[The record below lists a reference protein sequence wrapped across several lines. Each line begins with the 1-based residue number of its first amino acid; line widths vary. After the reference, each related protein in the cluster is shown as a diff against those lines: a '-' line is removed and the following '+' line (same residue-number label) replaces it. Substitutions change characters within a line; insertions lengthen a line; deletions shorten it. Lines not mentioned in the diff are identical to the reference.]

1 MFSVVWMQLYAREH
15 NDVKLMAEV
24 LKLLRSNDLPHQA
37 GTADIVCRYVID
49 YWTCFVLFAFTCSSY
64 SKNIYTS
71 MLIG

>member
-37 GTADIVCRYVID
+37 GTADIVCRYVTD
-49 YWTCFVLFAFTCSSY
+49 Y
-64 SKNIYTS
+64 
-71 MLIG
+71 